1 MEEMLRAHG
10 SWTTYE
16 SPIGRLTLRGDS
28 DVLIAIHFPG
38 RLGGL
43 SADARDPA
51 AFAGVTRQLD
61 EYFAGERRE
70 FDLPLRL
77 DGAPFERAV
86 WQQLLAIPYGATVC
100 YGELARA
107 IGQPDE
113 FRAVGAA
120 VGRTPVPIVVP
131 CHRVVG
137 SDGSLT
143 GYGGGLDRKRALLD
157 LEAGQLSLV

>member
-1 MEEMLRAHG
+1 MLRTHG

-16 SPIGRLTLRGDS
+16 SPIGQLTLRGGADA
-28 DVLIAIHFPG
+28 LTAIHFPG
-38 RLGGL
+38 EVGQL
-43 SADARDPA
+43 SADARDPD
-51 AFAGVTRQLD
+51 AFAAAVRQLD

-70 FDLPLRL
+70 FAIPVRL
-77 DGAPFERAV
+77 DGTPFERAV
-86 WQQLLAIPYGATVC
+86 WDRLLAIPYGSTIT
-100 YGELARA
+100 YGEIARA
-107 IGQPDE
+107 VGRPEE
-113 FRAVGAA
+113 FRAVGAT

-131 CHRVVG
+131 CHRVIG